1 MKKSWNWM
9 LFGGLLLSVAALL
22 SYFEVFAAFPIT
34 RDFPWVN
41 LPIFAA
47 ALTMLGVGLWRAY
60 AQSDKYRG
68 KVFGP
73 IVATLGVAVFA
84 LFIFYVFFFSYW
96 LPPADAAPKVGDRM
110 PDFTL
115 PDYNGEP
122 FQLSQVIPA
131 LAEGATED
139 TRAVA
144 ESEQSKQWVLLV
156 FYRGHW

>member
-9 LFGGLLLSVAALL
+9 LWGGLLLSVAGLL

-41 LPIFAA
+41 LPIFAV
-47 ALTMLGVGLWRAY
+47 ALTMLGAGLWRAY
-60 AQSDKYRG
+60 GQPEKYRG

-73 IVATLGVAVFA
+73 IVATLGVAVFG
-84 LFIFYVFFFSYW
+84 LFIFYVFFLSYG
-96 LPPADAAPKVGDRM
+96 LPPADGAPMAGERM

-115 PDYNGEP
+115 PDQNGEP

-131 LAEGATED
+131 LAEGASGD
-139 TRAVA
+139 DA
-144 ESEQSKQWVLLV
+144 EAEPSDQWVLLV